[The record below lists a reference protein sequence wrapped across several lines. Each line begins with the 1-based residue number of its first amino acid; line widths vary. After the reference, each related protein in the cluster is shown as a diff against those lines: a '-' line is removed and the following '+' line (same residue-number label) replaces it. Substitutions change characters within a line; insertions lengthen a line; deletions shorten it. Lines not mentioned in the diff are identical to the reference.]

1 MEYHKRI
8 ADLWQHSNL
17 RPYCVPEL
25 QRTVQQIV
33 CGLAG
38 WLFQSDSIMRG
49 GWNFNFMTD
58 FYVNEDTADDDVE
71 LTISAT
77 VLPINL
83 LRRGG
88 EMDKESQKLLKQHKR
103 GAWLSP

>member
-1 MEYHKRI
+1 MAAFESETILRTGTAEDSP
-8 ADLWQHSNL
+8 ADRL
-17 RPYCVPEL
+17 RPGRMVISVRQHHE
-25 QRTVQQIV
+25 R
-33 CGLAG
+33 
-38 WLFQSDSIMRG
+38 
-49 GWNFNFMTD
+49 GWNYNFMTD

-83 LRRGG
+83 LRGGG